1 VSNPT
6 SATSATGP
14 TGPPGVAG
22 GPGRTG
28 SGPRPAYAALA
39 PAVVA
44 AGVAVLVGLLIGHGA
59 QAPLAG
65 LLDPGTAVRWGLP
78 FARTVHDL
86 AAALTIGALVLA
98 AVALP
103 EPARPT
109 ALRLAAGAGIAWV
122 GAGVLVLV
130 LTYADFAGV
139 SLGTPGFGAQLASFV
154 QDFDLGRAMVAS
166 LLVAF
171 VVATGAAIARS
182 LNAIGWLAALSL
194 LAILPLALAGHAA
207 GSSDHEMAVDS
218 LGAHLVAVTVWV
230 GGLAV
235 LAIMRG
241 SLGKGFPVAAQRFST
256 LAGWCFAIVAV
267 SGVINA
273 WLRLGG
279 FGGLPTAYGALVMI
293 KVVALLLLG
302 VAGLEQRQRTIAR
315 LAADPSSRVL
325 FARLAAGELVVMGVA
340 IGIAVAL
347 SRSAP
352 PTPDK
357 PLGDVGPAQALTG
370 YPLPPPLDFA
380 HWFTVWRI
388 DPLWLSLAVLGV
400 GWYLFAVRR
409 LAARGDRWPVLR
421 AVSWVAGAVVLVYA
435 TSGGPGV
442 YGRVLFSAH
451 MLEHM
456 TVSMV
461 VPPLLVLGAPV
472 TLALRT
478 STARRDRTR
487 GWREWL
493 MVVVHSRA
501 LRVLGHP
508 LVAAAIFMV
517 SLVAFYF
524 SPLLILA
531 MRTHTGHVLMNLH
544 FLLAGYLFAS
554 VLIGVDPG
562 VKRPA
567 YPLRLVLLLVT
578 LSFHAFFGLALMSS
592 TELLAIDHQPSASGP
607 DRSFFQE
614 VGRTWGAAP
623 LADQQNGG
631 AIAWGVGDVPSLLLA
646 LGIAVAWSRSDERE
660 AKRKDRA
667 ADRDGDA
674 ELTAYNA
681 DLAARA
687 ARSAVASDDERPG

>member
-1 VSNPT
+1 VRVSSPVGT
-6 SATSATGP
+6 VRRS
-14 TGPPGVAG
+14 
-22 GPGRTG
+22 
-28 SGPRPAYAALA
+28 AYAAFA

-65 LLDPGTAVRWGLP
+65 LLDPGAAVRWGLP

-103 EPARPT
+103 ESARPR
-109 ALRLAAGAGIAWV
+109 AVRLAAGAGIVWV
-122 GAGVLVLV
+122 AAGLLVLV

-139 SLGTPGFGAQLASFV
+139 SLGSAGFSQQLGEFV
-154 QDFDLGRAMVAS
+154 QSFDLGRAMLTS
-166 LLVAF
+166 LLLAF
-171 VVATGAAIARS
+171 VVATGAALARS
-182 LNAIGWLAALSL
+182 LTAIGWLAVLSL
-194 LAILPLALAGHAA
+194 LAIVPLALAGHAA
-207 GSSDHEMAVDS
+207 GSADHEMAVDS

-235 LAIMRG
+235 VLVLSG
-241 SLGKGFPVAAQRFST
+241 SLGRDLPVVVQRFSS
-256 LAGWCFAIVAV
+256 LAGWCFGIVAV
-267 SGVINA
+267 SGVVNA

-279 FGGLPTAYGALVMI
+279 FHGLTSAYGALIMI

-302 VAGLEQRQRTIAR
+302 VAGLEQRQRVVGR
-315 LAADPSSRVL
+315 LQSGPATRAL
-325 FARLAAGELVVMGVA
+325 FARLAAGELAVMGLA

-347 SRSAP
+347 ARSAP
-352 PTPDK
+352 PVPDK
-357 PLGDVGPAQALTG
+357 PLGTITPAQTLTG
-370 YPLPPPLDFA
+370 YPLPAPLDA
-380 HWFTVWRI
+380 ARWFTVWRV
-388 DPLWLSLAVLGV
+388 DPLWLALAALGV
-400 GWYLFAVRR
+400 GWYLVSVRR
-409 LAARGDRWPVLR
+409 LARRGDAWSVLR
-421 AVSWVAGAVVLVYA
+421 TVSWVAGAAVLVYA

-478 STARRDRTR
+478 STARRDGTR

-493 MVVVHSRA
+493 LVVVHSRA
-501 LRVLGHP
+501 LRFLGHP
-508 LVAAAIFMV
+508 LVAAAIFMG
-517 SLVAFYF
+517 SLVAFYY
-524 SPLLILA
+524 SPLLLLA
-531 MRTHTGHVLMNLH
+531 MKTHTGHVLMNLH

-562 VKRPA
+562 PKRPV

-592 TELLAIDHQPSASGP
+592 TSLLAIDHHKDQTGP
-607 DRSFFQE
+607 AQSFFQE
-614 VGRTWGAAP
+614 VERPWGAAP
-623 LADQQNGG
+623 LADQQTGG

-646 LGIAVAWSRSDERE
+646 LGIAVAWSRADDRE
-660 AKRKDRA
+660 ARRKDRA

-674 ELTAYNA
+674 ELAAYNA
-681 DLAARA
+681 ELAARA
-687 ARSAVASDDERPG
+687 ARPAVPREPDGRG

>member
-1 VSNPT
+1 MT
-6 SATSATGP
+6 SPSSP
-14 TGPPGVAG
+14 V
-22 GPGRTG
+22 R
-28 SGPRPAYAALA
+28 RPAYAALA

-44 AGVAVLVGLLIGHGA
+44 AGLAVLVGLLIGHGA

-78 FARTVHDL
+78 FVRTVHDL

-103 EPARPT
+103 ERARPA

-122 GAGVLVLV
+122 AAGVLVLV

-139 SLGTPGFGAQLASFV
+139 SLGTPGFGAQLGSFV
-154 QDFDLGRAMVAS
+154 RGFDLGRAMVAS
-166 LLVAF
+166 ILVAF
-171 VVATGAAIARS
+171 VVATGAAVARS

-207 GSSDHEMAVDS
+207 GSTDHEMAVDS

-235 LAIMRG
+235 LALLRT
-241 SLGKGFPVAAQRFST
+241 SLGSAFAAAAQRFSS
-256 LAGWCFAIVAV
+256 LAGWCFAIVAI

-279 FGGLPTAYGALVMI
+279 LGGLATAYGALIMI

-302 VAGLEQRQRTIAR
+302 VAGLEQRQRVIGR
-315 LAADPSSRVL
+315 LGADPTSRAL
-325 FARLAAGELVVMGVA
+325 FARLAAGELVVMGIA

-347 SRSAP
+347 ARSAP
-352 PTPDK
+352 PIPDK
-357 PLGDVGPAQALTG
+357 PLGDISQAQAFTG
-370 YPLPPPLDFA
+370 YPLPPPLSFA

-388 DPLWLSLAVLGV
+388 DPLWLSLAALGV

-409 LAARGDRWPVLR
+409 LARRGDRWPVLR
-421 AVSWVAGAVVLVYA
+421 AVSWVAGAVVLVFA

-478 STARRDRTR
+478 STARRDGTR

-493 MVVVHSRA
+493 LVIVHSRA
-501 LRVLGHP
+501 LKVFGHP
-508 LVAAAIFMV
+508 LVAAAIFMS
-517 SLVAFYF
+517 SLVVFYF
-524 SPLLILA
+524 SPLLVLA
-531 MRTHTGHVLMNLH
+531 MKTHTGHVLMNLH

-562 VKRPA
+562 PRRPP
-567 YPLRLVLLLVT
+567 YPFRLLLLFAT

-592 TELLAIDHQPSASGP
+592 TDLLAVDHNGDTGGP
-607 DRSFFQE
+607 AQSFFQE
-614 VGRTWGAAP
+614 VGRTWGASP
-623 LADQQNGG
+623 IADQQTGG

-646 LGIAVAWSRSDERE
+646 LGIAVAWSRSDDRE
-660 AKRKDRA
+660 ARRKDRA

-681 DLAARA
+681 ELAARA
-687 ARSAVASDDERPG
+687 ARSSSERDGDPRG

>member
-1 VSNPT
+1 VT
-6 SATSATGP
+6 SAP
-14 TGPPGVAG
+14 TAV
-22 GPGRTG
+22 RR
-28 SGPRPAYAALA
+28 SAYAALA
-39 PAVVA
+39 PGVAA

-65 LLDPGTAVRWGLP
+65 LLDPGAAVRWGLP
-78 FARTVHDL
+78 VARTVHDL

-103 EPARPT
+103 ERARPA
-109 ALRLAAGAGIAWV
+109 ALRIGAGAGIVWV
-122 GAGVLVLV
+122 AAAVLVLV

-139 SLGTPGFGAQLASFV
+139 SLGTPGFGAQLGEFV
-154 QDFDLGRAMVAS
+154 RDFDLGRAMVTS
-166 LLVAF
+166 LVLAF
-171 VVATGAAIARS
+171 VVATGAAVARS

-235 LAIMRG
+235 LALLRT
-241 SLGKGFPVAAQRFST
+241 SLGSGLTAAAGRFSS
-256 LAGWCFAIVAV
+256 LAGWCFGIVAV
-267 SGVINA
+267 SGLVNA

-279 FGGLPTAYGALVMI
+279 LGGLTTAYGALIMI

-302 VAGLEQRQRTIAR
+302 VAGLEQRQRVIGR
-315 LAADPSSRVL
+315 LGNDPTSRAL

-347 SRSAP
+347 ARSAP
-352 PTPDK
+352 PVPDK
-357 PLGDVGPAQALTG
+357 PPGDISPAQTLTG
-370 YPLPPPLDFA
+370 YPLPPALEA
-380 HWFTVWRI
+380 ARWFTQWRV
-388 DPLWLSLAVLGV
+388 DPLWLALAGLGV
-400 GWYLFAVRR
+400 AWYLVSARR
-409 LAARGDRWPVLR
+409 LAARGDTWSVLR
-421 AVSWVAGAVVLVYA
+421 TVSWVAGCVVLVYA

-478 STARRDRTR
+478 STARRDGTR

-493 MVVVHSRA
+493 LVVVHSRA
-501 LRVLGHP
+501 LRVLSHP
-508 LVAAAIFMV
+508 LVAATIFMA
-517 SLVAFYF
+517 SLVVFYY
-524 SPLLILA
+524 SPLLLLA
-531 MRTHTGHVLMNLH
+531 MKTHTGHVLMNLH

-562 VKRPA
+562 VKRPV
-567 YPLRLVLLLVT
+567 YPLRLILLLVT
-578 LSFHAFFGLALMSS
+578 LSFHAFFGLTLMSS
-592 TELLAIDHQPSASGP
+592 TSLLAVDHHQGASGP
-607 DRSFFQE
+607 DQSFFQE
-614 VGRTWGAAP
+614 VERPWGASP
-623 LADQQNGG
+623 LSDQQTGG

-646 LGIAVAWSRSDERE
+646 LGIAVAWSRSDDRE

-674 ELTAYNA
+674 ELAAYNA

-687 ARSAVASDDERPG
+687 RRERAARPRDQDREE